1 MNENKEGWCVGWV
14 LGGIQTGIA
23 CAIMVLL
30 RQVLLYLKNGAWVKI
45 SVIDGL
51 LQFTRHHPPDWLI
64 YPGDWIGVHKI
75 LSQIPLAVG
84 FILLGLVWAIIVGV
98 VWAIRLGLVGW
109 RLEEHSKLKRTK
121 KAEKAGAE

>member
-1 MNENKEGWCVGWV
+1 MDCSSS
-14 LGGIQTGIA
+14 LAIIRQTGSFTLEI
-23 CAIMVLL
+23 
-30 RQVLLYLKNGAWVKI
+30 G
-45 SVIDGL
+45 SVFI
-51 LQFTRHHPPDWLI
+51 
-64 YPGDWIGVHKI
+64 KI

-121 KAEKAGAE
+121 KAEKARAE